1 MQLGLLV
8 CSTET
13 PQFRVDTDRSDVV
26 ILLKMPFPACA
37 VAVDNTLFIDIIV
50 LVVSES
56 SMCFISTHASCTEGK
71 ERCICAA
78 GWEAHMVLYACSFI
92 QVAFKA
98 ELML

>member
-8 CSTET
+8 CSTGT
-13 PQFRVDTDRSDVV
+13 PQFRVDTDRSDLV
-26 ILLKMPFPACA
+26 ILLKMPSPAC
-37 VAVDNTLFIDIIV
+37 VVSVYDTLFIDIIV
-50 LVVSES
+50 LVISES
-56 SMCFISTHASCTEGK
+56 GMCFITIHTSCTEGK
-71 ERCICAA
+71 GRCICAA